1 MLLTCGAVGGTN
13 NRWLCDSLTSDHGH
27 AGALVIV
34 VARVVVRLAYS
45 ADPAHRHIE
54 TADEQRR
61 ATHSILLAI
70 SPVGV
75 RFGQGNGRRRRSDL
89 HKQVRPSQ
97 SPSHAFKRLS
107 NKYLRTDVPPTV
119 LLSKLAFAIYCSIS
133 LSPLM

>member
-54 TADEQRR
+54 TADD
-61 ATHSILLAI
+61 SILLAI

-119 LLSKLAFAIYCSIS
+119 LLLSKLAFAIYCSIS